1 MHSTAAQNIPDLDG
15 ACHTW
20 TRAPYAKLLIRYTR
34 RPFRDKFSP
43 SAVKSL
49 DSSYPY
55 QLKKISDN
63 HVQYQ
68 IKVIITSELLH
79 LQMFDS
85 VNHFEAMLLLII
97 HPHLVDNRLD
107 LLLLS

>member
-1 MHSTAAQNIPDLDG
+1 M
-15 ACHTW
+15 
-20 TRAPYAKLLIRYTR
+20 
-34 RPFRDKFSP
+34 
-43 SAVKSL
+43 
-49 DSSYPY
+49 
-55 QLKKISDN
+55 
-63 HVQYQ
+63 QYQ

-79 LQMFDS
+79 LQMFGS

>member
-1 MHSTAAQNIPDLDG
+1 MDPSAVRKASDH
-15 ACHTW
+15 
-20 TRAPYAKLLIRYTR
+20 RYTR

-55 QLKKISDN
+55 QLKKINDN